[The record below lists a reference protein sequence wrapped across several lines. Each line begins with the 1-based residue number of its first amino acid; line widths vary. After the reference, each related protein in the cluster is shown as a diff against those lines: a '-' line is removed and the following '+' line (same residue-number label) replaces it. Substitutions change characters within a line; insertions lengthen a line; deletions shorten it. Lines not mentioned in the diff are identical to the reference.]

1 MSPIN
6 LRYVLIT
13 AAKNEAQY
21 IELTIKSVISQSI
34 LPLKWV
40 IVNDGS
46 TDETE
51 QIIKKYL
58 DNHAWIE
65 LLSLPPTGERH
76 FGRKAV
82 AFNKGYEKVK
92 DLEFDIIGNLDADIS
107 FDDEEYFSFLLNKF
121 KVNPKLGVAGTPFK
135 QGTSQYDYRFSRKE
149 HVSGACQLFRRE
161 CFDSIGGY
169 IPRKEGGVDL
179 AAVVLARMNGWETE
193 TFIDK
198 YCIHNRPMGK
208 AGPHFIRYTFRS
220 GYGDYQFGVHPLW
233 QTMRSI
239 YQMTHRPYI
248 ISGLLLWLGYF
259 WALITRAP
267 WAVSQEFTDFR
278 RQEQLRY
285 LKEYLNKIVSIM
297 G

>member
-1 MSPIN
+1 MP
-6 LRYVLIT
+6 LTHLQYVLIT

-51 QIIKKYL
+51 QIIKKYV

-65 LLSLPPTGERH
+65 LLSLPPAGERH
-76 FGRKAV
+76 FGRKAI

-135 QGTSQYDYRFSRKE
+135 QS
-149 HVSGACQLFRRE
+149 A
-161 CFDSIGGY
+161 
-169 IPRKEGGVDL
+169 L
-179 AAVVLARMNGWETE
+179 A
-193 TFIDK
+193 I
-198 YCIHNRPMGK
+198 
-208 AGPHFIRYTFRS
+208 
-220 GYGDYQFGVHPLW
+220 
-233 QTMRSI
+233 
-239 YQMTHRPYI
+239 
-248 ISGLLLWLGYF
+248 
-259 WALITRAP
+259 
-267 WAVSQEFTDFR
+267 
-278 RQEQLRY
+278 
-285 LKEYLNKIVSIM
+285 
-297 G
+297 